1 MPLSQLGQCG
11 SIMRKGEFIIKNLLL
26 ELKIEAN
33 DEMIEMIVN
42 EMACF
47 FTKKYYEV
55 RSVER

>member
-1 MPLSQLGQCG
+1 
-11 SIMRKGEFIIKNLLL
+11 MRKGEFIIKNLLL